1 MIYIKLR
8 NVNLPATV
16 TNKRTD
22 IANRLVDDLIKK
34 IQRGEISSFF
44 SGLVTDTKGICE
56 TGSGVPRNFVR
67 GEGGSTNSVEDRE
80 NGDLGAVAP

>member
-1 MIYIKLR
+1 MKLKEYQNMIYIKLR

-34 IQRGEISSFF
+34 I
-44 SGLVTDTKGICE
+44 
-56 TGSGVPRNFVR
+56 
-67 GEGGSTNSVEDRE
+67 
-80 NGDLGAVAP
+80 